1 LITPDFSANVDLGL
15 EQDNVNGTLHSALDG
30 ALAGA
35 AATLPMS
42 AVMAAADSAGLMGK
56 QPPEVIVEKGMHR
69 SGIHA
74 SEPAEDTVTL
84 AAHFG
89 FGAAAGALFGL
100 LNRGVAHRRSIW
112 VAEGIAF
119 GLVVYAVSYKG
130 WIPALN
136 ILPQPEH
143 DRPGRQPSMIAA
155 HVVFGAALGAL
166 LSRRK

>member
-1 LITPDFSANVDLGL
+1 VRLGERTLSIGANI
-15 EQDNVNGTLHSALDG
+15 VNGTLHSALDG

-42 AVMAAADSAGLMGK
+42 AVMAAADRAGMMGK
-56 QPPEVIVEKGMHR
+56 HPPEVIVEKGMRR
-69 SGIHA
+69 SGVRA
-74 SEPAEDTVTL
+74 DETTEDAVTL
-84 AAHFG
+84 VAHFG
-89 FGAAAGALFGL
+89 FGAAAGAVFGL
-100 LNRGVAHRRSIW
+100 INRRAAHRRSTWI
-112 VAEGIAF
+112 AEGIAF

-136 ILPQPEH
+136 ILPRPEH

-166 LSRRK
+166 LSRR